1 MGSVLASLII
11 HEMAGH
17 HISIQ
22 ELCKMAGVSR
32 SGYYNWVNR
41 QKHPSQKQLE
51 DEQLKKKIEE
61 CHKKLK
67 GIYGY
72 RRVKGW
78 LKRVYKLN
86 INHKR
91 VHRLMREMGI
101 CAVIRKKRPYY
112 GKKEP
117 YSFRTI
123 IQRGSFMRQSQ
134 TRNG

>member
-1 MGSVLASLII
+1 METVPTHKKFAII
-11 HEMAGH
+11 HEIAGN

-22 ELCKMAGVSR
+22 ELCKIAGVSR
-32 SGYYNWVNR
+32 SGYYNWVKR

-72 RRVKGW
+72 RRVKVW
-78 LKRVYKLN
+78 LKRKYKLN

-91 VHRLMREMGI
+91 V
-101 CAVIRKKRPYY
+101 
-112 GKKEP
+112 
-117 YSFRTI
+117 
-123 IQRGSFMRQSQ
+123 QR
-134 TRNG
+134 